1 MFEPSTITISRG
13 ALRRNLAFLRQ
24 RLNGA
29 RLCSVVKGNAYGHG
43 LDAFIP
49 LAMEEGVDYFGV
61 YSADEAWHVVEHLR
75 KCPDLFIM
83 GMVEGDGLAW
93 AVEHGVEFCVHDR
106 DRLEQAIGEAGR
118 QKRKARIHIEVETG
132 MHRTGFDRTALGP
145 ALDLI
150 RAHDEHIELV
160 GLFTHFAGAESSSND
175 QRVTAQ
181 MAHFQQALD
190 RSHLAGLHPTYA
202 HQACSAAVMN
212 YPHTVG
218 PMARVG
224 IMQYGFWPNQE
235 TWFRYSA
242 VSGASTD
249 PLKRLIGW
257 KSRVMAITRVAAGGF
272 IGYGTSSEAAHDMRI
287 AVVPVG
293 YAHGFDRGLSNLGR
307 VLVHGQQARVAGIVN
322 MNAISV
328 DITDIPGVDKGDEV
342 VLIGEQ
348 GDHRITVA
356 SFSELSEQLNYELL
370 TRLPR
375 DIPRT
380 VIP

>member
-1 MFEPSTITISRG
+1 MFEPCTITISRA
-13 ALRRNLAFLRQ
+13 ALKNNVDFLRQ
-24 RLNGA
+24 RLGA
-29 RLCSVVKGNAYGHG
+29 SRLCSVVKGNAYGHG
-43 LDAFIP
+43 LDPFVP
-49 LAMEEGVDYFGV
+49 LAMEAGVDYFGV
-61 YSADEAWHVVEHLR
+61 YSVDEAWDVVEQLR

-93 AVEHGVEFCVHDR
+93 AIENHVEFCVFDLP
-106 DRLEQAIGEAGR
+106 RLEEALKHANKL
-118 QKRKARIHIEVETG
+118 KRKARIHIEVETG
-132 MHRTGFDRTALGP
+132 MHRTGFDAGTLPQAIERLQRHA
-145 ALDLI
+145 
-150 RAHDEHIELV
+150 EQVELV

-175 QRVTAQ
+175 HRVTAQ
-181 MAHFQQALD
+181 MAAFEGA
-190 RSHLAGLHPTYA
+190 RNSFERAGLYARYA

-242 VSGASTD
+242 LAGDPVD
-249 PLKRLIGW
+249 PLKRVIGW
-257 KSRVMAITRVAAGGF
+257 KSRIMALTKVEAGGHV
-272 IGYGTSSEAAHDMRI
+272 GYGASCEALHPLRI

-293 YAHGFDRGLSNLGR
+293 YAHGFSRGLSNFGK
-307 VLVHGQQARVAGIVN
+307 VLIRGQQAPVTGIVN

-328 DITDIPGVDKGDEV
+328 DVTDILGVEKGDEV

-348 GDHRITVA
+348 GDHCITVS
-356 SFSELSEQLNYELL
+356 SFSEMSEVLNYEML

-375 DIPRT
+375 SIPREI
-380 VIP
+380 VP